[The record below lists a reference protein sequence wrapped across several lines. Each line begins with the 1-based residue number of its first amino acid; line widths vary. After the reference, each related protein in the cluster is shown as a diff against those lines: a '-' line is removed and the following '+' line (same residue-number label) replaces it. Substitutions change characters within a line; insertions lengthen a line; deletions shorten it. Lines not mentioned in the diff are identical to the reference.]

1 MRMDRQTLFHIGY
14 WVAAILG
21 ILVLQY
27 FYVMAQRIEPIPYS
41 QFEQLLKDRKIAE
54 IGVSDRYIQ
63 GKLKEPL
70 PDGRREFLTT
80 RVEPQLA
87 DELQKYGVTYTGQ
100 VESTFLR
107 DLLSW
112 VIPVLIFFG
121 LWTFLARRMSQGI
134 GGGLMS
140 IGKSKAKVYVES
152 DTGVRFDDV
161 AGGVEAKD
169 ELREG

>member
-1 MRMDRQTLFHIGY
+1 MRMDRQTRFHIGY

-21 ILVLQY
+21 ILILQY

-41 QFEQLLKDRKIAE
+41 QFEQLLKDKKIAE

-70 PDGRREFLTT
+70 PDGRSQFVTT
-80 RVEPQLA
+80 RVDPQFA
-87 DELQKYGVTYTGQ
+87 DELQKYGVTYTGE
-100 VESTFLR
+100 VESTLVQ

-112 VIPVLIFFG
+112 IVPVALFFG
-121 LWTFLARRMSQGI
+121 LWMLVARRMQGL

-140 IGKSKAKVYVES
+140 IG
-152 DTGVRFDDV
+152 
-161 AGGVEAKD
+161 
-169 ELREG
+169 